1 MTQRDLEGGTGSS
14 TLGEKASAVAQDIK
28 AVGEK
33 LSGERIGETAQ
44 RAVAGA
50 REAVSHVQEEG
61 AHLLQSA
68 RDVAA
73 SSYQSAR
80 DFAIEEAHVIGQ
92 RARQAGSSTASFVG
106 ANALPLTL
114 IGAGI
119 GWLAW
124 SMRRQGQTR
133 YDVEDDL
140 FEDDFD
146 EALEG
151 TYPVRQRYETG
162 SGRYESGS
170 SRYESGSSRYETGS
184 SRREGLVNSA
194 REVAGQARS
203 SIGALSDRVTD
214 SASSVAN
221 RATESARAIAERA
234 SHSAEVVRTRVS
246 DTASQLS
253 SQASEL
259 SHQAREQVRAAG
271 VRTRDFADESPLLMG
286 AIAVAAGV
294 GVGMLLPATQPENR
308 LLGETRDRLLG
319 DAKGLIGDARHILE
333 DARDAVVDT
342 AGQVGQRARETAQEV
357 RREVADSRLSH

>member
-14 TLGEKASAVAQDIK
+14 TLGEKASAVAHDIK

-33 LSGERIGETAQ
+33 LSGERIGETAH

-50 REAVSHVQEEG
+50 RDVVSHAQEEG

-68 RDVAA
+68 RDVAS

-80 DFAIEEAHVIGQ
+80 DFAIEEAQIIGD
-92 RARQAGSSTASFVG
+92 RARRAGYASADYARRAGSSTASFVS
-106 ANALPLTL
+106 ANAVPLTL

-124 SMRRQGQTR
+124 SLRKQSVSR
-133 YDVEDDL
+133 YEDENDL

-146 EALEG
+146 DSLEG
-151 TYPVRQRYETG
+151 EYQLRERYP
-162 SGRYESGS
+162 
-170 SRYESGSSRYETGS
+170 SRG
-184 SRREGLVNSA
+184 SRREGLVASA
-194 REVAGQARS
+194 RDAAEQARS
-203 SIGALSDRVTD
+203 SVGAITDRVSE
-214 SASSVAN
+214 SASSVAS

-234 SHSAEVVRTRVS
+234 SHGAEVVRTRVT
-246 DTASQLS
+246 DTASHLS
-253 SQASEL
+253 TQASEL

-271 VRTRDFADESPLLMG
+271 VRTRDFAEESPLLVG

-294 GVGMLLPATQPENR
+294 GVGLLLPATQPENR

-319 DAKGLIGDARHILE
+319 DAKGLLGEARHVLE
-333 DARDAVVDT
+333 DARDAALET
-342 AGQVGQRARETAQEV
+342 AGQVSQRARETAQEV

>member
-1 MTQRDLEGGTGSS
+1 MTQRDHEGGTGSS

-50 REAVSHVQEEG
+50 RDVVAHAQEEG
-61 AHLLQSA
+61 VHLLQNA
-68 RDVAA
+68 RDVAS

-80 DFAIEEAHVIGQ
+80 EFAIEEAQIIGD
-92 RARQAGSSTASFVG
+92 RARRAGSVSADYARRAGSGTASFVS
-106 ANALPLTL
+106 ANAVPLTL

-124 SMRRQGQTR
+124 SLRRQSVNR
-133 YDVEDDL
+133 YDHERDL

-146 EALEG
+146 ESLEG
-151 TYPVRQRYETG
+151 EYQLRERGSRQRD
-162 SGRYESGS
+162 
-170 SRYESGSSRYETGS
+170 
-184 SRREGLVNSA
+184 GLASSA
-194 REVAGQARS
+194 REVAEQARS
-203 SIGALSDRVTD
+203 SVGALTERVSESASNVANRVSE

-221 RATESARAIAERA
+221 RATEGARAIAERA
-234 SHSAEVVRTRVS
+234 SHGAEVVRTRVT

-271 VRTRDFADESPLLMG
+271 VRTRDFADESPLLVG

-294 GVGMLLPATQPENR
+294 GVGLLLPATQPENR

-333 DARDAVVDT
+333 DARDAAIET
-342 AGQVGQRARETAQEV
+342 AGQVGHRARETAQEV